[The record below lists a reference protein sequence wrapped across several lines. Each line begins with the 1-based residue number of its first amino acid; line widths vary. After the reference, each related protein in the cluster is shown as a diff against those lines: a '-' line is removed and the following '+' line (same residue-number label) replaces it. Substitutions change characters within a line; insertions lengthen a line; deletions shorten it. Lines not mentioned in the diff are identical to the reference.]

1 MPYLMKTGPIS
12 YVFLSYS
19 LSLVLYEQKLTWQK
33 PTFVSKCKTLEH
45 VWTQKKLK
53 PCLFTCKMSG
63 LELDRAYST
72 VPGHIQG
79 RQTANN
85 IHVIN
90 VKPEITMHQETP
102 HDTNVQ
108 RMSQSHLPE
117 HDRNT
122 QLCTTFSTATQLSQY
137 QQMINWYS
145 QKRCNHYIQWQV
157 WSNVFY
163 TVLSKNGHNVQKCC
177 QSPSSNRSLQLVTSH
192 VQAAPT
198 TDTQQLVAS
207 PSHREMFHK
216 HAKLLH
222 KE

>member
-63 LELDRAYST
+63 MELDRAYST

-90 VKPEITMHQETP
+90 VNQESRCTKRHNTTQMSSACHSHTYQNMTETHNCARP
-102 HDTNVQ
+102 FQQQLSWVNTSKWSTDTLKKDAIIIYSDKFDQ
-108 RMSQSHLPE
+108 M
-117 HDRNT
+117 
-122 QLCTTFSTATQLSQY
+122 FSTQYCLKMDTMFKSVVSLHQATGPFNWSPLTSKLHR
-137 QQMINWYS
+137 QQ
-145 QKRCNHYIQWQV
+145 
-157 WSNVFY
+157 
-163 TVLSKNGHNVQKCC
+163 THN
-177 QSPSSNRSLQLVTSH
+177 S
-192 VQAAPT
+192 
-198 TDTQQLVAS
+198 
-207 PSHREMFHK
+207 
-216 HAKLLH
+216 
-222 KE
+222 